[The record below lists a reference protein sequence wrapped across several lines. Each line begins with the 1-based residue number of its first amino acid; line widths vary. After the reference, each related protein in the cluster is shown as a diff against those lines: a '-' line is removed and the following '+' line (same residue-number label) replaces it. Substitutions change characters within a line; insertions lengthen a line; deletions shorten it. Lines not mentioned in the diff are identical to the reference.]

1 MRRKLLTALLTLWL
15 ATTGTFVLLRQMPGD
30 VLHNLALQ
38 IQSQQGVPY
47 DDARKQAA
55 TLVNYDPDEPLLS
68 QYGRYVTGLARG
80 DLGNSMTY
88 RIPVSE
94 ILLSALPW
102 TLFLTAVSLGFSFT
116 LGSLLGLLAAWRRR
130 GPLDPAL
137 SLYATVTQAI
147 PDFLL
152 GVLLLVILG
161 VTLRWFPLR
170 GAYSLAVDPGLNL
183 PFLVDVLHHVCL
195 PALAFALPGLG
206 GWAMAMRASALG
218 VLGEDY
224 LAVARAKGLTDRRIL
239 HRYLGRNAM
248 LPLVAALPPAL
259 GSMLGGT
266 MLVESIFGYP
276 GVGYFLS
283 QAIATRDYPM
293 MQGLF
298 LFFTAATV
306 TGNLLAEGVSR
317 RLDPRLKR

>member
-1 MRRKLLTALLTLWL
+1 MRNKLLTALLTLWL
-15 ATTGTFVLLRQMPGD
+15 AATGTFVLLRQMPGD
-30 VLHNLALQ
+30 VLHNWALQ

-47 DDARKQAA
+47 EDARRMAA
-55 TLVNYDPDEPLLS
+55 TLINYDPDEPLWS
-68 QYGRYVTGLARG
+68 QYLRYMGGLAHG
-80 DLGNSMTY
+80 DLGRSLTY
-88 RIPVSE
+88 RIPVGE
-94 ILLSALPW
+94 IMLAALPW
-102 TLFLTAVSLGFSFT
+102 TLFLTGVSLSLSFL
-116 LGSLLGLLAAWRRR
+116 LGSLLGLLAAWKRR
-130 GPLDPAL
+130 GWLDGAV

-152 GVLLLVILG
+152 GVLLLVALG

-183 PFLVDVLHHVCL
+183 PFLLDVLRHVFL

-206 GWAMAMRASALG
+206 GWAMAMRASSVS

-224 LAVARAKGLTDRRIL
+224 LAVARAKGLKSGRIL
-239 HRYLGRNAM
+239 NRYLGRNAL

-283 QAIATRDYPM
+283 QAIATRDYTL

-306 TGNLLAEGVSR
+306 AGNLLAEAVSR
-317 RLDPRLKR
+317 RLDPRLR

>member
-30 VLHNLALQ
+30 VLHNWALL
-38 IQSQQGVPY
+38 IQNQQGIPY
-47 DDARKQAA
+47 EEARKQAA
-55 TLVNYDPDEPLLS
+55 TLISYDPDEPITS
-68 QYGRYVTGLARG
+68 QYVRYLGGLARG
-80 DLGNSMTY
+80 DLGVSMSY
-88 RIPVSE
+88 RIPVSR

-102 TLFLTAVSLGFSFT
+102 TLFLTALALSLSFV

-130 GPLDPAL
+130 SALDHAV
-137 SLYATVTQAI
+137 SLYSTITQAV
-147 PDFLL
+147 PDFLI
-152 GVLLLVILG
+152 GVLLLVALG

-170 GAYSLAVDPGLNL
+170 GAHGLGVDPGLN
-183 PFLVDVLHHVCL
+183 PQFLMNALYHAFL

-206 GWAMAMRASALG
+206 GWAMAMRASSVS

-224 LAVARAKGLTDRRIL
+224 LAVARAKGLKASRIL
-239 HRYLGRNAM
+239 TRYLGRNAL

-283 QAIATRDYPM
+283 QAIAQRDYPL

-298 LFFTAATV
+298 LFFTAV
-306 TGNLLAEGVSR
+306 TIVGNLLAEAVSR
-317 RLDPRLKR
+317 RLDPRLR

>member
-1 MRRKLLTALLTLWL
+1 MKKKLLTALLTLWL
-15 ATTGTFVLLRQMPGD
+15 AATGTFVLLRQMPGD
-30 VLHNLALQ
+30 VLHNWALQ

-47 DDARKQAA
+47 EDARRMAA
-55 TLVNYDPDEPLLS
+55 TLINYDPDEPLWS
-68 QYGRYVTGLARG
+68 QYARYLGGLAHG
-80 DLGNSMTY
+80 DLGRSLTY

-94 ILLSALPW
+94 IMLAALPW
-102 TLFLTAVSLGFSFT
+102 TLFLTAVSLSLSFL

-130 GPLDPAL
+130 SPLDHAV
-137 SLYATVTQAI
+137 SLYATVTQAL
-147 PDFLL
+147 PDFLI
-152 GVLLLVILG
+152 GVLLLVSLG

-170 GAYSLAVDPGLNL
+170 GAYGLAVEPGLNPAFCL
-183 PFLVDVLHHVCL
+183 DVLHHVFL

-206 GWAMAMRASALG
+206 GWAMAMRASSVS

-224 LAVARAKGLTDRRIL
+224 LAVARAKGLKSGRIL
-239 HRYLGRNAM
+239 SRYLGRNAL

-283 QAIATRDYPM
+283 QAIATRDYTL

-306 TGNLLAEGVSR
+306 AGNLLAEAVSR
-317 RLDPRLKR
+317 RLDPRLR